1 MHIQNQFDTLL
12 IPTLYHHFELG
23 MLSVP
28 MVRDRLFTVRPST
41 MATEK
46 GVGIGGMS
54 VDAWDVYKQSG
65 SKGSLEFSQ
74 LYTQTYTHQEYAV
87 RFSVKKQLVMND
99 QYGVI
104 ERQLQGIGMSGA
116 NHMEIDAATLL
127 NNAFA
132 TTTWSDGQFLCD
144 TDHPV
149 GSTTHSNDGSTAL
162 SESAVSATRILMMR
176 FPDDKGNPLGVV
188 GDELIVPPELEDTAL
203 KITRSILNPETGNN
217 AMNPQQGRF
226 NVIVV
231 PRLTDTNNW
240 FMSSSAWRRQVVNWY
255 EREPLTIMQV
265 DEDTTDLVF
274 EAKLH
279 YSYGV
284 DDWRWIYGH
293 AVA

>member
-12 IPTLYHHFELG
+12 TPMLYHHFELG
-23 MLSVP
+23 MASVP
-28 MVRDRLFTVRPST
+28 AIRQSLFTVRPST

-74 LYTQTYTHQEYAV
+74 LFTQTYTHVEYPV
-87 RFSVKKQLVMND
+87 RFSVKKQLLMND

-104 ERQLQGIGMSGA
+104 ERQLQAIGLSAA
-116 NHMEIDAATLL
+116 NKMEVDAATLL

-132 TTTWSDGQFLCD
+132 TTTWSDSQFLCD

-149 GSTTHSNDGSTAL
+149 GSTTHSNDGSSAL

-176 FPDDKGNPLGVV
+176 FPDDKGNLLGIV

-203 KITRSILNPETGNN
+203 KIAKSILNPDTGNN
-217 AMNPQQGRF
+217 AMNPQMGRF

-240 FMSSSAWRRQVVNWY
+240 FMSSSAWRKQVVNWY

-265 DEDTTDLVF
+265 GEDLTDLVY